1 MKKERWQDI
10 VEKLNDGKTSN
21 WASHVL
27 ASGLIEYD
35 SLAKTNLGETI
46 KYVPV
51 EKIIQYTIN
60 AYKNVL
66 NQPYCDLILM
76 SLGKITI
83 PYLIENINSDNSR
96 IRAGVLSVLHDLDK
110 TKGEKLAKNLKQKEK
125 STKVLKLINWI
136 ITNSDN

>member
-1 MKKERWQDI
+1 MKKEYWLDI

-27 ASGLIEYD
+27 ASGLIEND
-35 SLAKTNLGETI
+35 SLSKTNLGEAI
-46 KYVPV
+46 KYVQV

-110 TKGEKLAKNLKQKEK
+110 TKGEELAKNLKQKEK
-125 STKVLKLINWI
+125 STKVLKLINWMI
-136 ITNSDN
+136 ANSVN